1 MNNKFGRDERYRS
14 DGSRRESY
22 RDDYRDD
29 YVSADFRRSREARE
43 PFWRGID
50 EDRALRS
57 PDQQFETSGN
67 YREPREPYGE
77 TYSSRERRYGDSAY
91 GGWSRDRPRFEGAH
105 GLSYAGYGTDVPR
118 AGYGTDVPRGYAGRG
133 PKGYVRTDERIREDV
148 CDRLSASDEVDATD
162 ISVRVENG
170 EVTLEGSVETRH
182 MKRLAEDIAEDV
194 SGVSDVHNTIRV
206 QKPIL
211 TEIKEKLTGQAHQEH
226 YANTGT
232 KTTSASD
239 PSSARNSMP

>member
-1 MNNKFGRDERYRS
+1 MNNRFGRDDRYRS
-14 DGSRRESY
+14 DGSRRDSY
-22 RDDYRDD
+22 RDDYA
-29 YVSADFRRSREARE
+29 SADYRRSREGRE

-57 PDQQFETSGN
+57 PDQEFETSGN

-77 TYSSRERRYGDSAY
+77 TYSSRERRYGPSAY
-91 GGWSRDRPRFEGAH
+91 GGWSRDRSSFER
-105 GLSYAGYGTDVPR
+105 SYAPSSAGGYAPSLSGGYATDI
-118 AGYGTDVPRGYAGRG
+118 PRGYAGRG

-148 CDRLSASDEVDATD
+148 CDRLSSNDEVDATD

-182 MKRLAEDIAEDV
+182 MKRLAEDIAEEV

-211 TEIKEKLTGQAHQEH
+211 TELKEKLTGEARHEH

-239 PSSARNSMP
+239 PSSARNGMP

>member
-14 DGSRRESY
+14 DGSRRDSY

-29 YVSADFRRSREARE
+29 YASEAFRRSREGRE

-57 PDQQFETSGN
+57 PDQQFETSDN

-91 GGWSRDRPRFEGAH
+91 GGWSRERPRFEGAH
-105 GLSYAGYGTDVPR
+105 GLSYAGYR
-118 AGYGTDVPRGYAGRG
+118 TDVPRGYAGRG

-148 CDRLSASDEVDATD
+148 CDRLSSSDEVDATD

-211 TEIKEKLTGQAHQEH
+211 TELKEKLTGQAHQEH

-232 KTTSASD
+232 KTTSAID
-239 PSSARNSMP
+239 PVSARNGMP

>member
-1 MNNKFGRDERYRS
+1 MNNKFGRDDRYRS
-14 DGSRRESY
+14 DGSRRDGY

-29 YVSADFRRSREARE
+29 YASADFRRSREGRE

-50 EDRALRS
+50 EDRVLRS

-77 TYSSRERRYGDSAY
+77 TYSSRERRDGDSAY
-91 GGWSRDRPRFEGAH
+91 GGWSRDRPRFEGSH
-105 GLSYAGYGTDVPR
+105 GLSYAGPGTDI
-118 AGYGTDVPRGYAGRG
+118 PRGYAGRG

-148 CDRLSASDEVDATD
+148 CDRLSSNDEVDATD
-162 ISVRVENG
+162 ISVLVENG

-211 TEIKEKLTGQAHQEH
+211 TELKEKLTGQTHVEH

-239 PSSARNSMP
+239 PASARNGMP